1 MLSEYFSRWKKKW
14 KMKKMKRMLKKTNN
28 VGLLLKTIYIIWG
41 AIKSDFSKNRPN
53 ERRDDL

>member
-1 MLSEYFSRWKKKW
+1 MNIFLGEKKNEKWKKW
-14 KMKKMKRMLKKTNN
+14 KECWKKTNN